1 MTDNRTALDVLHE
14 IVGSTDAQT
23 IVPALEQL
31 KQLIGSEGLDQYV
44 YAWLDQHGVRLVTR
58 VTDGNL
64 GISIA

>member
-1 MTDNRTALDVLHE
+1 MLHE

-44 YAWLDQHGVRLVTR
+44 YAWLDQHGVKLVTT
-58 VTDGNL
+58 VTDGDL
-64 GISIA
+64 TISLT

>member
-44 YAWLDQHGVRLVTR
+44 YAWLDQHGVRLATR

-64 GISIA
+64 GISIV